1 MGSFVLM
8 WKKDDRVLTAGNL
21 VVRKDSRLQLRN
33 DFSLEINSLK
43 PEDQGPYICEIDVM
57 GQAITIDHTV
67 FFANLLYEFIIINLS
82 YKCTVQLQ
90 QFLFVFLG

>member
-43 PEDQGPYICEIDVM
+43 PEDQGPYVCEIDVM

-67 FFANLLYEFIIINLS
+67 
-82 YKCTVQLQ
+82 YKFDSKYFMGYLIKNILRIKFTK
-90 QFLFVFLG
+90 

>member
-67 FFANLLYEFIIINLS
+67 FNL
-82 YKCTVQLQ
+82 YKYFLQLIMLLKMKCKQ
-90 QFLFVFLG
+90 QITTCFTCF

>member
-43 PEDQGPYICEIDVM
+43 PEDQGPYVCEIDVM

-67 FFANLLYEFIIINLS
+67 YSFDSKYFMIL
-82 YKCTVQLQ
+82 
-90 QFLFVFLG
+90 

>member
-67 FFANLLYEFIIINLS
+67 FNL
-82 YKCTVQLQ
+82 YKYFLQLIM
-90 QFLFVFLG
+90 LNEEEV

>member
-21 VVRKDSRLQLRN
+21 VVRKDNRLQLRD

-57 GQAITIDHTV
+57 GQPITIDHTV
-67 FFANLLYEFIIINLS
+67 KIKEYIMSFIHNFLILLID
-82 YKCTVQLQ
+82 KC
-90 QFLFVFLG
+90 

>member
-8 WKKDDRVLTAGNL
+8 WKKDGRVLTAGNL
-21 VVRKDSRLQLRN
+21 VVRKDNRLQLRN

-57 GQAITIDHTV
+57 GQPISIDHTV
-67 FFANLLYEFIIINLS
+67 SKIYMTYISRCDILQIITFIRS
-82 YKCTVQLQ
+82 H
-90 QFLFVFLG
+90 